1 MFDPIGLGAGL
12 PAPAGSELLVDALVP
27 PTVQRQAP
35 ARRVGDGAPARPPAV
50 LATAAAT
57 AAPSL
62 SASAQLRWLAHM
74 LDEVDNGMLLVN
86 SEAQLLY
93 MNHSARMELDG
104 QHPLRLGDNT
114 LRTHLA
120 QDVARFFD
128 ALAACQQGLR
138 LLVNLG
144 EGAQRVTVSL
154 VPQPMG
160 LGQGADGQIQTA
172 VLLVLGKRT
181 LGNALAV
188 ERYARSLGLTPA
200 ETRVLQ
206 GLCNGQKPTQMASEF
221 DVAICTLRSQIGA
234 LRHKAG
240 ARSIPELVR
249 QVALLPPQVGVLRG
263 SETGGQRRV

>member
-1 MFDPIGLGAGL
+1 MG
-12 PAPAGSELLVDALVP
+12 
-27 PTVQRQAP
+27 
-35 ARRVGDGAPARPPAV
+35 
-50 LATAAAT
+50 
-57 AAPSL
+57 
-62 SASAQLRWLAHM
+62 ASAQLRWLAHM

-86 SEAQLLY
+86 SEAQVLY
-93 MNHSARMELDG
+93 MNHTARLELDD
-104 QHPLRLGDNT
+104 QHPLRLADNT
-114 LRTHLA
+114 LGTHRA

-128 ALAACQQGLR
+128 ALAACQQGRR

-144 EGAQRVTVSL
+144 EGANRVTVSL
-154 VPQPMG
+154 VPQPFDHG
-160 LGQGADGQIQTA
+160 HGSDGHAQMA

-206 GLCNGQKPTQMASEF
+206 GLCNGRKPAHMASEF

-249 QVALLPPQVGVLRG
+249 QVALLPPQVGVLRVSAMASQHRG
-263 SETGGQRRV
+263 